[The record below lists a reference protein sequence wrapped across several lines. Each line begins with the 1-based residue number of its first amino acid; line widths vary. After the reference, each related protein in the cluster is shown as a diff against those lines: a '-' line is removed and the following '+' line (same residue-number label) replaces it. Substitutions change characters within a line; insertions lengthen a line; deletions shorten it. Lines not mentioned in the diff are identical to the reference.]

1 MKCHDVQAAMAL
13 DFQAFLADPEGQ
25 AHVADCPTCQA
36 VLDEEL
42 LVRNALAR
50 LRGPEVSEELLARL
64 RAIPQLYPDVGPGLD
79 PELERALGLD
89 RLLAATAPPAPAAEG
104 LLRRLAHRFTRLV
117 ASGRS
122 TPAADPSAASPRR
135 KGRGPGPGPTEP
147 YAAMSSAPFARRP
160 RVAELLLAGAA
171 VAAVTAAIALP
182 RIQAPP
188 LGHATATPSPSPAL
202 PLAAE
207 GTPMVGDGTP
217 AAAGGTPSTTKNAPL
232 SADGTPPTHAGTPAI
247 TEILSTLGPGAP
259 SEAMTPAGDRVQDF
273 CVQPDQHRV
282 LFVLAHGKAGSA
294 EAQAAARSDLRI
306 LQLPLAALLADTA
319 TAEGSTITPTL
330 FADLADLGG
339 PPHTALTDIDCAA
352 DGRVLVS
359 RQNQESEAGSRG
371 DLWLLDGNGRR
382 LNAQSLLWDLDEAPA
397 DAELS
402 PDGQAALVL
411 GAWEGRVHV
420 LRLDDLSAGSPV
432 TVPTG
437 VGLASPGGAPGGRLV
452 WSPGGSAFL
461 LQTYAAEGDSI
472 DVFRWNGSQAERL
485 RQGPASVAAG
495 TPPAEAATLQV
506 TDEGAPFWDTQ
517 PRGDGR
523 ATADRLLRL
532 SEGWLTKSGRR

>member
-1 MKCHDVQAAMAL
+1 MTCQLMQDRMS
-13 DFQAFLADPEGQ
+13 DDPQAFMADPEAQ
-25 AHVADCPTCQA
+25 AHLEGCPQCRA
-36 VLDEEL
+36 ILDREL
-42 LVRNALAR
+42 RVRAALAAFAEQR
-50 LRGPEVSEELLARL
+50 RPEVSEELLARL
-64 RAIPQLYPDVGPGLD
+64 RAIPRLYPREGSAAAGAIVD
-79 PELERALGLD
+79 PEPSVARDMARPGGLARRVVTAWSAALGAARERT
-89 RLLAATAPPAPAAEG
+89 RLQTAP
-104 LLRRLAHRFTRLV
+104 
-117 ASGRS
+117 RS
-122 TPAADPSAASPRR
+122 SRPRR
-135 KGRGPGPGPTEP
+135 PG
-147 YAAMSSAPFARRP
+147 AF
-160 RVAELLLAGAA
+160 ELLLAGSAAA
-171 VAAVTAAIALP
+171 VVALLLWP
-182 RIQAPP
+182 RGQTPP
-188 LGHATATPSPSPAL
+188 LGHSTATPTAAPTAPPATAVSA
-202 PLAAE
+202 PLAGPTSRPPATE
-207 GTPMVGDGTP
+207 ASAP
-217 AAAGGTPSTTKNAPL
+217 AANEPGEDA
-232 SADGTPPTHAGTPAI
+232 HAGTPAI

-259 SEAMTPAGDRVQDF
+259 SDATTPAGDRVQDF
-273 CVQPDQHRV
+273 CVQADQGRV
-282 LFVLAHGKAGSA
+282 LFVLAHGKAESA
-294 EAQAAARSDLRI
+294 EAQAAVRSDLRI

-371 DLWLLDGNGRR
+371 DLWLLDGEGRR

-420 LRLDDLSAGSPV
+420 LRLDDLAAGSSV
-432 TVPTG
+432 TVATG